1 MVWDPAGTDACLVED
16 VGGAEPGI
24 RVPLHPRVLSKTPCG
39 LGPVGTSSDLI
50 KKSFDA
56 LTPVVAPSQK

>member
-1 MVWDPAGTDACLVED
+1 MHALWKMS
-16 VGGAEPGI
+16 GGAEPGI
-24 RVPLHPRVLSKTPCG
+24 RVPLHPRVLSKPPCG

-50 KKSFDA
+50 KKSFDE